1 MRRTVPSRCQS
12 TISTCNGRCPSFM
25 EEVEQV
31 PGRSAV
37 VVVCSFPG
45 QVECL
50 CERDPRHGFPV
61 IDGMVFEQ
69 PKEYPPE
76 DGIGPHSSEDVQ
88 DLTSGILDPAG
99 AARASP
105 SRDEAAVS

>member
-1 MRRTVPSRCQS
+1 
-12 TISTCNGRCPSFM
+12 
-25 EEVEQV
+25 
-31 PGRSAV
+31 
-37 VVVCSFPG
+37 
-45 QVECL
+45 
-50 CERDPRHGFPV
+50 
-61 IDGMVFEQ
+61 MVFEQ